1 MTYEKNQGIRMSNK
15 VKKYFGGIELLDASC
30 NISTIKDGRGGI
42 FSWVP
47 EDDIKEWTMLYFT
60 SNKIRG
66 NHYHPEF
73 TEYFLIVS
81 GTVVLV
87 TRDLETGKDIN
98 MIMGSGMCF
107 RTPPGIPHTVYAVT
121 DAVCISFLTKPWD
134 SCKNPIIFEDL
145 V

>member
-1 MTYEKNQGIRMSNK
+1 MSDK
-15 VKKYFGGIELLDASC
+15 IKKYFGGIELLDASC

-60 SNKIRG
+60 SNNIRG

-87 TRDLETGKDIN
+87 TRDLETKKDIN

-107 RTPPGIPHTVYAVT
+107 RTPPGIPHAVYAVT